1 MKLFKSD
8 LYRNFAIGFAVGAVI
23 AGWQIAPGLGDA
35 IASPAQAATI
45 AAPAR

>member
-8 LYRNFAIGFAVGAVI
+8 LYRNFAIGFAAGAVI

-35 IASPAQAATI
+35 VASPAQAAGSS
-45 AAPAR
+45 AGA